1 MAAIEDAGRRLE
13 GLVARYFDAPLPEAE
28 DLPRYVAPLPGWL
41 EDMGLRLAYPIAIVN
56 LLGTLFGFWYY
67 GFHPLPLSDPLFVSQ
82 FARTPTVM
90 WPFVPDSPVATL
102 FIALSLIAWKRGWNA
117 EWLHALAF
125 FGCIKLGLWTPCVQ
139 LVINGLGDTPL
150 WMYHFL
156 VWSHAAMAVEAFL
169 IHRYSDFPVGAVALA
184 VGWYLWNDV
193 VDYFV
198 PLVGDPHHTTVAAE
212 WTGMAFDHASQAHNL
227 GAAAAVFLTVLA
239 TFLAL
244 ATRVEKLEWRETS
257 SDARTDSR

>member
-1 MAAIEDAGRRLE
+1 
-13 GLVARYFDAPLPEAE
+13 
-28 DLPRYVAPLPGWL
+28 
-41 EDMGLRLAYPIAIVN
+41 
-56 LLGTLFGFWYY
+56 
-67 GFHPLPLSDPLFVSQ
+67 
-82 FARTPTVM
+82 M

-125 FGCIKLGLWTPCVQ
+125 FGCIKLGLWTPFVQ

-227 GAAAAVFLTVLA
+227 GSGGGRLPDRAGHLPRARDAG
-239 TFLAL
+239 
-244 ATRVEKLEWRETS
+244 RKLEWRETS

>member
-1 MAAIEDAGRRLE
+1 
-13 GLVARYFDAPLPEAE
+13 
-28 DLPRYVAPLPGWL
+28 
-41 EDMGLRLAYPIAIVN
+41 
-56 LLGTLFGFWYY
+56 
-67 GFHPLPLSDPLFVSQ
+67 
-82 FARTPTVM
+82 
-90 WPFVPDSPVATL
+90 
-102 FIALSLIAWKRGWNA
+102 
-117 EWLHALAF
+117 
-125 FGCIKLGLWTPCVQ
+125 
-139 LVINGLGDTPL
+139 
-150 WMYHFL
+150 MYHFL

-244 ATRVEKLEWRETS
+244 ATRVEN
-257 SDARTDSR
+257 